1 MARGTTRTGAEQ
13 PSLVAMRGEPLAMV
27 VMLLSCAPARMQAD
41 DATYFCNIERRQA
54 ASLSA
59 SEFRTQFES
68 KQRPVVI
75 EGAGQAAGWPA
86 IGRWSMEH
94 MIRTYGHLLVH
105 VGDAVAIPDTSG
117 FGNRSVQLRDFAE
130 ACNGARPGD
139 ATAKETVFD
148 RQEFVRQA
156 GGQLQAETSPTLR
169 YFEHWP
175 QSGKGSTP
183 YFSFGPKAV
192 GLSFHEHSAAFNVVL
207 FGVKQWFIYPPVTQ
221 PERVEPWTV
230 SAGLH
235 GSGSGGG
242 ETASPASWSS
252 QELFNMTFVQ
262 LLTPAV
268 WAATVKRRLS
278 AQSRPLECVTRP
290 GDVMYVPAGWAH
302 AVANLEPAAALAW
315 QLPTHRSHHALDEL
329 AFRVAALGEH
339 GRATEAPSLIK
350 DQLAW
355 LTQSADRKDQDTV
368 RMSLDGMETADV
380 VERLT
385 AYARVGEVRRDSAV
399 GACDAALVTAR
410 QLVRRTSLNEL
421 GPAKMQGWATA
432 FEPIAQCFLDAGES
446 AAAATAALE
455 GIDATPPKRAVSR
468 ELYLL
473 AAEAFRQQGF
483 AKKALNMEKRARREL

>member
-1 MARGTTRTGAEQ
+1 
-13 PSLVAMRGEPLAMV
+13 
-27 VMLLSCAPARMQAD
+27 ML
-41 DATYFCNIERRQA
+41 
-54 ASLSA
+54 
-59 SEFRTQFES
+59 
-68 KQRPVVI
+68 
-75 EGAGQAAGWPA
+75 
-86 IGRWSMEH
+86 
-94 MIRTYGHLLVH
+94 
-105 VGDAVAIPDTSG
+105 
-117 FGNRSVQLRDFAE
+117 LRDFAE
-130 ACNGARPGD
+130 KCSSALPGD
-139 ATAKETVFD
+139 AAARETVFD

-156 GGQLQAETSPTLR
+156 SGVLREETRPSLS

-207 FGVKQWFIYPPVTQ
+207 FGAKQWFIYPPISQ
-221 PERVEPWTV
+221 PERIEPW
-230 SAGLH
+230 SASTALP
-235 GSGSGGG
+235 GSGEG

-252 QELFNMTFVQ
+252 EELFNMTFVE

-278 AQSRPLECVTRP
+278 AQARPLECVTRP

-315 QLPTHRSHHALDEL
+315 QLPTKSSHHALDEL

-339 GRATEAPSLIK
+339 GRATESPSLIK
-350 DQLAW
+350 EQLAW
-355 LTQSADRKDQDTV
+355 LTQSSDKEDQVLTP
-368 RMSLDGMETADV
+368 LDAWSGVHGMETADI

-385 AYARVGEVRRDSAV
+385 AYALLGEVRRDSAA
-399 GACDAALVTAR
+399 GACDAALGTAR
-410 QLVRRTSLNEL
+410 QLVRRTSLNAL
-421 GPAKMQGWATA
+421 GPAKMHGWATA
-432 FEPIAQCFLDAGES
+432 FEPIARCFIDAGEP

-473 AAEAFRQQGF
+473 AAEAFHHQGF
-483 AKKALNMEKRARREL
+483 AKKAAKMEKRARRELDPSH